1 MKPIVVLATRNI
13 HKIEEIKDIL
23 KDVPVEIRSLQ
34 DFPEVPEIEETGHTF
49 EENALIKAETVFN
62 LTGHWAVGDDS
73 GLEVD
78 ALKGAPGIYS
88 ARYAGPTKSYEA
100 NNIKLLE
107 ELSGLPA
114 SQRKAQFHCAAA
126 IVGPDTR
133 KVVHGILRGMITF
146 EPRGSAGFGYDP
158 LFIPEGY
165 EQTLAE
171 LGEEIKNKISHRAR
185 AFQQVGEFLLKI
197 LQNSGMLK

>member
-13 HKIEEIKDIL
+13 HKLEEIKDIL

-114 SQRKAQFHCAAA
+114 SQRKAQFRCAAA